1 MKVYLSPLS
10 QTNNVGVGS
19 YGTEADR
26 MQQLSD
32 KVKAKL
38 IAKGHTVYGNDNSLS
53 LNERIAA
60 SNASGA
66 TLHVALH
73 SNAASGNARGPEAFY
88 KAGSNTGKR
97 LANCI
102 LYEIA
107 DISGCAASRGLKSDY
122 LLETN
127 NVTCTCALIEIAFHD
142 NAEDVA
148 WILSHMDDIAEAI
161 ATGICEY

>member
-1 MKVYLSPLS
+1 MKVYLSPSS

-26 MQQLSD
+26 MQELSD

-38 IAKGHTVYGNDNSLS
+38 IAKGHTVYGSDNSLS
-53 LNERIAA
+53 LTERIEA

-73 SNAASGNARGPEAFY
+73 SNAANGNARGPEAFY

-107 DISGCAASRGLKSDY
+107 DISGCAASRGLKSDS

-127 NVTCTCALIEIAFHD
+127 NVTCTCTLIEVAFHD
-142 NAEDVA
+142 NAEDAA

-161 ATGICEY
+161 TTGICEY